1 LNLSES
7 KIQKLRIQSE
17 REGKHSRQ
25 QAARAST
32 ATNGKNDVTRER
44 PILYPERGFKR
55 INFSL
60 QTICIF

>member
-32 ATNGKNDVTRER
+32 ATNGKNYVTREKA
-44 PILYPERGFKR
+44 PFLPGAGV
-55 INFSL
+55 
-60 QTICIF
+60 